1 MLSDK
6 LQKSKQ
12 VGNSIDLPIP
22 VESAVQTLHL
32 NRSKFE
38 RKKWGNTSYRIYTFD
53 HETKLRLNGRY
64 FTSTVLLI
72 VHQSHRKFNNVR
84 PLITLSLLF
93 MTHETIIRFSLYLI
107 AIKLLASAFFPQTF
121 RLLFELAIF
130 AIDFLGFSKEY
141 AETVVSIWLFFY
153 LCVCGFDNVRNLFSF
168 IFSIFFFT
176 FFDSISANG
185 QFFLL
190 ICLSIIAIYP
200 WIGAKIKEKVQK
212 TTWITFSLKMLR

>member
-141 AETVVSIWLFFY
+141 AETVVSIWLFFISA
-153 LCVCGFDNVRNLFSF
+153 CVVL
-168 IFSIFFFT
+168 IMYEIFFHL
-176 FFDSISANG
+176 FF

-190 ICLSIIAIYP
+190 
-200 WIGAKIKEKVQK
+200 
-212 TTWITFSLKMLR
+212 FSTAFRQTVNFSY